1 MKAETCE
8 LKRKTH
14 PYTAGEKI
22 KYIFTVNSELG
33 FKTVKFKRKRPQAL
47 AFSIEWWKRIIID
60 RIILK
65 SGICI
70 DLKMS
75 QMFCKS

>member
-33 FKTVKFKRKRPQAL
+33 FRTVKFKRKRPQAL

-60 RIILK
+60 RI
-65 SGICI
+65 
-70 DLKMS
+70 
-75 QMFCKS
+75 